1 MAVRTL
7 DEWAAPRL
15 QAYPLAALKDT
26 VVGIEAAH
34 YLDRLLSNPPSKEPL
49 LSALGGFPFALRTHI
64 ENELEAMQSFGI
76 KPLFVFSG
84 MDYAVKEKS
93 SREMTDSVRLNS
105 EAWGLYNQHQAV
117 RAVETFGNSGGL
129 ICLG

>member
-1 MAVRTL
+1 MRAF
-7 DEWAAPRL
+7 DEWATPSL
-15 QAYPLAALKDT
+15 QPYPLAAIKDT
-26 VVGIEAAH
+26 VIGIEAAH
-34 YLDRLLSNPPSKEPL
+34 YLDRLLNNPPSKEPL

-84 MDYAVKEKS
+84 MDFAAREKRT
-93 SREMTDSVRLNS
+93 REMSDAVRANS

-117 RAVETFGNSGGL
+117 RAVETFGNSGERPS
-129 ICLG
+129 